1 MMSVIEKNKKSFI
14 KLLPIDL
21 LMIIFEYDEL
31 DSLFSSTNFFDEFK
45 NSNCSLKLS
54 KKYSGQYTSN
64 VLFRNKVN
72 LFLKNR
78 KLFLNLIN
86 YKGNIIF
93 NSFGVVYG
101 LNLSCY
107 DQIVDLNTLKNIH
120 TLNLSGCDKIVDVS
134 ALKDVHTLDL
144 SWCNGIIDV
153 SSLSNVNTLDLSHCS
168 KITDFSPVAN
178 IKNFKAIFYKVVNTN
193 P

>member
-86 YKGNIIF
+86 YKGKIIF
-93 NSFGVVYG
+93 GDVYG

-144 SWCNGIIDV
+144 SWCNSITDV
-153 SSLSNVNTLDLSHCS
+153 SSLSNVNTLDLSHCY

-193 P
+193 S